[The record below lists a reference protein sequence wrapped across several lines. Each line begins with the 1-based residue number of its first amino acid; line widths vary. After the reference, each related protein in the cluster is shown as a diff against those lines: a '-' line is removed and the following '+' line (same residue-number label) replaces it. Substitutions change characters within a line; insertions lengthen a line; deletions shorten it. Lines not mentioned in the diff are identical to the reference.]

1 MHYEQHCSDS
11 GPEGHPADR
20 LPSLLAGFVDLIQ
33 ADQAVL
39 VLENE
44 HRQLE
49 ADAVV
54 FALILAVLAFI
65 PLVAHFVYTQ
75 SNTYFITHARP
86 GSRPDEVGCTKK
98 PWDFADNYTLEAQNG
113 N

>member
-1 MHYEQHCSDS
+1 
-11 GPEGHPADR
+11 
-20 LPSLLAGFVDLIQ
+20 
-33 ADQAVL
+33 
-39 VLENE
+39 
-44 HRQLE
+44 
-49 ADAVV
+49 V

-113 N
+113 NCNWGHRSRSPGPVFFSGEWREFTRALCDCVKGVKLMIYK